1 MRTLHQWLV
10 SAAIGAALWA
20 AQGAAQ
26 AISAGSESD
35 CARKATAL
43 IVALANGDKSAS
55 TADFDP
61 TMKAALSARQLAAV
75 WAATV
80 GGNGALAKID
90 QPITTAASAGSPE
103 LAIVPM
109 HFALANLDAVISC
122 DASARIAGLHFVPA
136 SMPTATATAT
146 PTTTEAGFTTE
157 ADPVRSGAIE
167 LGATFYRPPS
177 VSGRFPAVVLV
188 GGSGPLDRDGSL
200 GANKPLRD
208 LATGLA
214 RKGIAVLTYDKRTYA
229 FPGKPVANIDDEMV
243 DDAVAAINNLTA
255 REQVDSARV
264 FVLGHSFG
272 GTLAPRIAQRSG
284 KVAGLILL
292 APALESLESA
302 IIRQLH
308 WLADR
313 DGKIDDDEQTAL
325 TAIEAQAQ
333 RLAELKSGALV
344 DGALPLGIPASY
356 WKSLWDYDPIA
367 VARGVDRPILALFA
381 GRDYQVLAEATRQ
394 QLQTG
399 LADGPPL
406 RSRVY
411 PLLGHTFM
419 PMSEPP
425 DPAMLLA
432 PAHLSQTVI
441 DDVANW
447 ILDPA
452 AR

>member
-1 MRTLHQWLV
+1 MRTLHRWVV

-20 AQGAAQ
+20 AQGTAQ
-26 AISAGSESD
+26 AISAGSESG

-43 IVALANGDKSAS
+43 IDALASGDQSAS

-61 TMKAALSARQLAAV
+61 AMKAALSARQLAAV

-80 GGNGALAKID
+80 GGNGALAKMD
-90 QPITTAASAGSPE
+90 KPIITGASAGAPE
-103 LAIVPM
+103 LATVPM

-122 DASARIAGLHFVPA
+122 DASAAISGLHFVPGA
-136 SMPTATATAT
+136 VPAAT
-146 PTTTEAGFTTE
+146 PAVAEAAFTTE
-157 ADPVRSGAIE
+157 DDPVRSGTIE
-167 LGATFYRPPS
+167 LGATFYRPQS
-177 VSGRFPAVVLV
+177 VPGLLPAVVLV
-188 GGSGPLDRDGSL
+188 GGSGPLDRDSSL

-229 FPGKPVANIDDEMV
+229 FPGEPVADIDDEVV
-243 DDAVAAINNLTA
+243 DDAVAAISNLTA
-255 REQVDSARV
+255 REHIDSARV

-272 GTLAPRIAQRSG
+272 GTLAPRIAQHSG
-284 KVAGLILL
+284 KLAGIILL
-292 APALESLESA
+292 APLLEPLDLA
-302 IIRQLH
+302 YLRQLH

-313 DGKIDDDEQTAL
+313 DGKIDDTEQATL
-325 TAIEAQAQ
+325 TAIN
-333 RLAELKSGALV
+333 AEMQSLRALKQGAPV
-344 DGALPLGIPASY
+344 DGPLPLAVPASY
-356 WKSLWDYDPIA
+356 WKSLWTYDPVA
-367 VARGVDRPILALFA
+367 VARLVDRPILALFA
-381 GRDYQVLAEATRQ
+381 GRDYQVLADATRQ

-406 RSRVY
+406 LSRVY

-432 PAHLSQTVI
+432 PAHLSQEVI
-441 DDVANW
+441 DDVARW
-447 ILDPA
+447 ILDQAP
-452 AR
+452 R